1 MLGEA
6 GDVGVEQE
14 LDAVLAQVV
23 VEQGRHVGIE
33 NRQDVVAALH
43 HGHLEPALAEVLGH
57 LEADEARAHHGDAP
71 RPLALDEVGDAVG
84 VLDGAQRE
92 QALAVLA
99 GQPRHDRARAGG
111 EDELVVALDVLAAII
126 EPANGDGAG
135 LGVDGDGLLAHAH
148 VDVEARTE
156 ALGRLQRELGAVGDG
171 AADVVRQAAVG
182 VAHVAGALDHD
193 DLGVSRACAA
203 SSLMLGPKK
212 LENNDM
218 GRTFLVRPPCMRA
231 TFLVDAYDT
240 HPRGR
245 CL

>member
-1 MLGEA
+1 M
-6 GDVGVEQE
+6 
-14 LDAVLAQVV
+14 LAQVV

-99 GQPRHDRARAGG
+99 GQPRHDRAR
-111 EDELVVALDVLAAII
+111 
-126 EPANGDGAG
+126 
-135 LGVDGDGLLAHAH
+135 
-148 VDVEARTE
+148 
-156 ALGRLQRELGAVGDG
+156 
-171 AADVVRQAAVG
+171 
-182 VAHVAGALDHD
+182 
-193 DLGVSRACAA
+193 
-203 SSLMLGPKK
+203 
-212 LENNDM
+212 
-218 GRTFLVRPPCMRA
+218 
-231 TFLVDAYDT
+231 
-240 HPRGR
+240 GR

>member
-1 MLGEA
+1 MQPWPAPCNDHVGLDDATVRERGGDHAVVLGEA

-92 QALAVLA
+92 HALAVLA
-99 GQPRHDRARAGG
+99 GQPRHDRARAG
-111 EDELVVALDVLAAII
+111 EAV
-126 EPANGDGAG
+126 
-135 LGVDGDGLLAHAH
+135 GVDGCVLVGQALRGGGGDRDEGHAQSALDMPLAILVGRTDVDHDAAGRVARLRGEL
-148 VDVEARTE
+148 VDVGPKEARE
-156 ALGRLQRELGAVGDG
+156 Q
-171 AADVVRQAAVG
+171 
-182 VAHVAGALDHD
+182 
-193 DLGVSRACAA
+193 
-203 SSLMLGPKK
+203 
-212 LENNDM
+212 
-218 GRTFLVRPPCMRA
+218 
-231 TFLVDAYDT
+231 
-240 HPRGR
+240 
-245 CL
+245 

>member
-1 MLGEA
+1 M
-6 GDVGVEQE
+6 
-14 LDAVLAQVV
+14 LAQVV

-193 DLGVSRACAA
+193 DLGVLVQAAQAGGGGGPAPPATPPMMTTFMVKSSR
-203 SSLMLGPKK
+203 L
-212 LENNDM
+212 D
-218 GRTFLVRPPCMRA
+218 
-231 TFLVDAYDT
+231 
-240 HPRGR
+240 
-245 CL
+245 